1 MANQFFINIKNEKVY
16 KLVDFARRK
25 QDDGSWQTEIAYQ
38 PEESGQIYIRKVD
51 DFFSKFIPKNC
62 WDTANEK
69 QKKEMK
75 GKLGVNERFDPFATV
90 KIVYPEDKREYI
102 DLKDYIEK
110 PHLICHRDWGVPKRI
125 YEFPGSNSMEFDVH
139 WDGGFAKYFGPKGIV
154 NGEHQFYLNP
164 EYLND

>member
-1 MANQFFINIKNEKVY
+1 MANQFFINIKNEKIY
-16 KLVDFARRK
+16 RLVDFARRK
-25 QDDGSWQTEIAYQ
+25 QENGSWQTEIAYQ

-62 WDTANEK
+62 WDTATEK

-75 GKLGVNERFDPFATV
+75 GKLGANERFVPFTTAKT
-90 KIVYPEDKREYI
+90 VYPEDKREYI
-102 DLKDYIEK
+102 DLKDYTEK
-110 PHLICHRDWGVPKRI
+110 PHLICHRDMGVPKHI
-125 YEFPGSNSMEFDVH
+125 YEIFDSKDFKFDVH
-139 WDGGFAKYFGPKGIV
+139 WDGGFAKYFNPKGIV